1 MWNPGWDAGTEK
13 GKYTAKA
20 KEIGIK
26 HRPQLILLMYQH
38 WFISWDKCTKL
49 ILDIN
54 NNRGNLMWIANIKNF
69 LGQSGNFSANIK
81 PFYIKRF
88 ILKKRKDEGKISS
101 KP

>member
-13 GKYTAKA
+13 AKYTAKA

-26 HRPQLILLMYQH
+26 HRPQLILIMYQH

-49 ILDIN
+49 ISDIN

-69 LGQSGNFSANIK
+69 LGQSGNFSANLK

-88 ILKKRKDEGKISS
+88 TL
-101 KP
+101 